1 MGVQLSRNIFESKD
15 YWYNPFST
23 AEVFEYLTYEENL
36 SSIVYPFFH
45 DYAEGVVAQCFL
57 GMTNKY
63 KVQHRYVYTLLDFF
77 SDFGGVYGA
86 IFLIAQAASSIFV
99 TKLKNV
105 MVTSGSMKVDPTQV
119 GSF

>member
-45 DYAEGVVAQCFL
+45 DYAIGVVAQCFL

-86 IFLIAQAASSIFV
+86 IFLIAQAASSIFA

>member
-1 MGVQLSRNIFESKD
+1 MGVQVSRNIFEYKD
-15 YWYNPFST
+15 YWYYPFST

-36 SSIVYPFFH
+36 SPVVYPFFH
-45 DYAEGVVAQCFL
+45 DYAEGVIAQCFL

-63 KVQHRYVYTLLDFF
+63 KVQHRYVYTLIDFF

-86 IFLIAQAASSIFV
+86 MFLIAQAISSIFAS
-99 TKLKNV
+99 KLKNV
-105 MVTSGSMKVDPTQV
+105 MVTSARLKVDPTQD